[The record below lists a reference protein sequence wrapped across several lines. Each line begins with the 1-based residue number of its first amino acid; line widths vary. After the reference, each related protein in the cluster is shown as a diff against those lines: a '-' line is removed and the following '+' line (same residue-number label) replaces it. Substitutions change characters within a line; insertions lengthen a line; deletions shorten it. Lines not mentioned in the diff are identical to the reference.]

1 MTGCE
6 TVEGGAATGG
16 GSPEAGAAVIDGMVD
31 FHVHSA
37 PSLAPRHTHDPDTL
51 EEARTAGIATFV
63 LKAHEGSSAERAE
76 LLGAEAVGGVVLN
89 SPVGGA
95 NPDAV
100 AVAAQLGA
108 RVVWLP
114 TISSPTHVAACEQP
128 ELAAHRGISFG
139 TVPVVTDGAVRPE
152 WLEVFDEAAR
162 HQMVLA
168 SGHLSMDEAVTAL
181 DAARRRGVE
190 RLIVNHPGLDFLGW
204 RDEHAELFRGLGA
217 CLEIGVL
224 ADLLAGPNG
233 PTTEDLVAGYPH
245 ELLVFGSDLG
255 HRDYPPLAEGIR
267 SWVERLDPILG
278 DAGLEKVARTSA
290 LELLTP

>member
-1 MTGCE
+1 MIDCEAMEGRAVTG
-6 TVEGGAATGG
+6 V
-16 GSPEAGAAVIDGMVD
+16 GSSEAGAAVIDGMVD

-37 PSLAPRHTHDPDTL
+37 PSLSPRHTHDPDTL
-51 EEARTAGIATFV
+51 EEARAAGIETFV

-100 AVAAQLGA
+100 AVAARLGA

-128 ELAAHRGISFG
+128 ELAAHRGISFR

-181 DAARRRGVE
+181 DTARARGVE
-190 RLIVNHPGLDFLGW
+190 RLIVNHPGLNFLGW

-233 PTTEDLVAGYPH
+233 PTTEDLVANYPH

-255 HRDYPPLAEGIR
+255 HRDYPPLAEGVR
-267 SWVERLDPILG
+267 SWVERLDPLLG
-278 DAGLEKVARTSA
+278 DAGLEKVARISA

>member
-6 TVEGGAATGG
+6 TVEGGAVTGG
-16 GSPEAGAAVIDGMVD
+16 GSSEAGGAVIDGMVD

-37 PSLAPRHTHDPDTL
+37 PSLAPRHTCDPDTL

-128 ELAAHRGISFG
+128 ELAAHRGISFR

>member
-1 MTGCE
+1 MTDRE
-6 TVEGGAATGG
+6 AVEGRAATGG
-16 GSPEAGAAVIDGMVD
+16 GSLEAGGAVIDGMVD

-37 PSLAPRHTHDPDTL
+37 PSLAPRHTCDPDTL
-51 EEARTAGIATFV
+51 EEARAAGIATFV

-100 AVAAQLGA
+100 AVAARLGA

-128 ELAAHRGISFG
+128 ELAAHRGISFR
-139 TVPVVTDGAVRPE
+139 TVPVVEDGAVRPE

-181 DAARRRGVE
+181 DTARRRGVE

-204 RDEHAELFRGLGA
+204 RDEHAELFRSLGA

-278 DAGLEKVARTSA
+278 DTGLEKVARTSA